1 MTYRFSNHAQAEMQR
16 RSIPADLV
24 EYVLQNPQ
32 QVLIQLDGVKI
43 YQSQIDFGEGKDYL
57 LRLFVNE
64 SVDPAIIVTVYR
76 TSNISKYWVKP

>member
-1 MTYRFSNHAQAEMQR
+1 MTYRFSNHALAEMQR

>member
-1 MTYRFSNHAQAEMQR
+1 MQR

-24 EYVLQNPQ
+24 EYVLQNRQ
-32 QVLIQLDGVKI
+32 QVLIQLHGVKI
-43 YQSQIDFGEGKDYL
+43 YQSQIDFGDGKDYL